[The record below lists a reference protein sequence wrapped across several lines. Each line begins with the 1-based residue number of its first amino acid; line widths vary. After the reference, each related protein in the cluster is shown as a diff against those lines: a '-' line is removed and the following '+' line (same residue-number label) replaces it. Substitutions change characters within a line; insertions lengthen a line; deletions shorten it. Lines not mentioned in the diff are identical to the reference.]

1 MTEVASAIAKR
12 GMRVRRWCTRAL
24 IVLGGTVVGTAAA
37 WTISTASAESASLE
51 QSGHSTVWTV
61 EDDAADSDGDLRDVG
76 EKASSWTRSSL
87 DRVADSL
94 RTGGEPHEESSGAES
109 EDASESDED
118 GADRGDSAVA
128 GSAESTGSDGA
139 TLRKRGERTQD
150 ELEESLSTTADSI
163 EGLLLWQDDAAER
176 FDRLDGSSDLPE
188 RFRDWFRPGVDDIAD
203 LPGGTS
209 DQAEQPENAPA
220 VRDTDEDVAEIVDDD
235 ASGVVRD
242 DATSVIESGADSVP
256 RDDDSVGAGAGS
268 ALHEAMAHSSES
280 GSAPS
285 SVPATGSIGSAHTVD
300 HTPLTSILG
309 FSKAAD
315 VVETHGATDGASRV
329 PFEPGQQPGVTP
341 D

>member
-24 IVLGGTVVGTAAA
+24 IVLGGTVAGTAAA

-61 EDDAADSDGDLRDVG
+61 EDDAVESDGDLRDVG
-76 EKASSWTRSSL
+76 EKASSWTRSNL

-94 RTGGEPHEESSGAES
+94 RTGGEPHEESSDAES
-109 EDASESDED
+109 EDASETDEH
-118 GADRGDSAVA
+118 GADRGDSTVA
-128 GSAESTGSDGA
+128 GSAESIGSDRV

-150 ELEESLSTTADSI
+150 RLEESLSMTADSI
-163 EGLLLWQDDAAER
+163 ERLLLWQDDAAER

-188 RFRDWFRPGVDDIAD
+188 RFRDWFSPGVDDIAD

-209 DQAEQPENAPA
+209 DQAEQSEDAAA
-220 VRDTDEDVAEIVDDD
+220 VRDTDGDAAEVVDEE
-235 ASGVVRD
+235 SGAVRD

-256 RDDDSVGAGAGS
+256 RDDDSVGAGASS
-268 ALHEAMAHSSES
+268 ALHEVMAHSSES